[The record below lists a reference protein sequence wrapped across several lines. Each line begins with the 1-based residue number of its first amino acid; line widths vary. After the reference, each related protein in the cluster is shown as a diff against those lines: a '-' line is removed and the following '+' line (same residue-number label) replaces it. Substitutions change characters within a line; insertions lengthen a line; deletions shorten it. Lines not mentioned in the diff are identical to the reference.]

1 MWLTNKQK
9 SANYEAGTVYHKEII
24 LTFTTFAC
32 TLINIYIANIITNEI
47 IIIITIIIIVII
59 IISITIIHT
68 IIISVIIILIM
79 IIIFIIIIL
88 NNSLSGKIR

>member
-24 LTFTTFAC
+24 LSFTTFAC
-32 TLINIYIANIITNEI
+32 TSISIYIANIITNKI
-47 IIIITIIIIVII
+47 IIIIIV
-59 IISITIIHT
+59 
-68 IIISVIIILIM
+68 
-79 IIIFIIIIL
+79 IIFIIIIL